1 MIRHILTF
9 LLFTTWMVVGQ
20 SWENLSGRHLTIET
34 NTDIFLESGA
44 QAELMF
50 YRNIERPQSDRW
62 WFMADSWNLGEPDK
76 ADLYFIFGHSENDSI
91 QLWASGYSAIRDQI
105 EMHRITMNADSTIA
119 LQLLDAKPVE
129 IISGEQKYVLKL
141 IFENRAGSFQME
153 VNGVP
158 MKGNMP
164 VAPASIS
171 IAGYLIS
178 KNSKTK
184 FRPIRIRGDE
194 G

>member
-1 MIRHILTF
+1 MIRRILTF
-9 LLFTTWMVVGQ
+9 LVLTIWMVFGQ
-20 SWENLSGRHLTIET
+20 SWENLSGQRLTITAE
-34 NTDIFLESGA
+34 TDIFFESGA
-44 QAELMF
+44 QSELMF

-62 WFMADSWNLGEPDK
+62 WFMADSWNLGEPDR
-76 ADLYFIFGHSENDSI
+76 ADLYFIFGYSENDSI

-105 EMHRITMNADSTIA
+105 EIHRITMNADSTIS

-141 IFENRAGSFQME
+141 IFENRARSFQME

-158 MKGNMP
+158 MKGHMP
-164 VAPASIS
+164 ISPASIS

-178 KNSKTK
+178 KESKAK
-184 FRPIRIRGDE
+184 LRPIRIRGDE
-194 G
+194 N